1 MPHARANRRFRRNAS
16 RVDFPHRFIP
26 DTFQTIGKRA
36 LSAVPMERTERTMA
50 ASKLDPRIDPV
61 TLEILWSR
69 LIAVAE
75 EQSAV
80 VIRTAFSNVV
90 RESHD
95 YTCVLLTPRGD
106 LLAQPF
112 QSLPGFTRCASTVT
126 KHFIDRWPEWKPGDV
141 AITNDPWLAA
151 GHLNDIALAVPVF
164 HNGKIVAFAVNI
176 AHQADIGGR
185 GYSADANSIFEEGLA
200 LPPMKLYRNGKVVQ
214 EVLDILAEN
223 VRVPDQVLG
232 DIHAQIG
239 AARLAARR
247 TSELLAETGLDNL
260 DAIATEVL
268 ARSEKAMR
276 AAIRKVPDG
285 VYVNEGIMDGFDEP
299 LVIRLKVT
307 IRGDSLEY
315 DFAGTSKQINKGIN
329 SCYNYTYG
337 YAAFAAKAV
346 LEPMIPNNEGA
357 YKPITMKAP
366 AASLVNSTRP
376 APGNSRGRV
385 GHMIVPVVFGALAKA
400 IPDAVPAESG
410 SPAPRLNFFGPRDD
424 GTEFQ
429 SLLITSGGL
438 GGSRTRDGLPGKS
451 FPTNTKMA
459 SLEIMES
466 NAPLLYVKRELIP
479 DSGGAGKYRGGLAQ
493 EISVRILGKHNV
505 YVSTSSERIKNP
517 PRGYLGGKHGGAA
530 ALIRGADGY
539 LAPKGRTQLKP
550 NEIVT
555 VRTPGGGGFGDTRQ
569 RDRAAIAADVA
580 AGYVTKAAARQI
592 YGFSNVKT
600 SPAKKPARNRKKAVT
615 KKRGRRK

>member
-1 MPHARANRRFRRNAS
+1 MPA
-16 RVDFPHRFIP
+16 
-26 DTFQTIGKRA
+26 TK
-36 LSAVPMERTERTMA
+36 M
-50 ASKLDPRIDPV
+50 DPV

-69 LIAVAE
+69 LIAIAE
-75 EQSAV
+75 EQSAI
-80 VIRTAFSNVV
+80 VIRTAFSNIV
-90 RESHD
+90 RESYD
-95 YTCVLLTPRGD
+95 YTCVLVTPEGD

-112 QSLPGFTRCASTVT
+112 QSLPGFTRCCSTVT
-126 KHFIDRWPEWKPGDV
+126 KHFIARWPDWHPDDV

-151 GHLNDIALAVPVF
+151 GHLHDVALAVPVF
-164 HNGKIVAFAVNI
+164 HKGKIVAFAVNI

-200 LPPMKLYRNGKVVQ
+200 LPPMKLYREGKVVQ
-214 EVLDILAEN
+214 EVFDIIAEN

-232 DIHAQIG
+232 DIHAQVG

-247 TSELLAETGLDNL
+247 TSELLVEAGMDDL
-260 DAIATEVL
+260 AGIAAEVL
-268 ARSEKAMR
+268 SRSEKSMR
-276 AAIRKVPDG
+276 AAISKVPDG
-285 VYVNEGIMDGFDEP
+285 VYTNEGIMDGFDEP
-299 LVIRLKVT
+299 LVIRLKLT
-307 IRGDSLEY
+307 IRGDRLEY
-315 DFAGTSKQINKGIN
+315 DFAGTSGQINKGIN

-357 YKPITMKAP
+357 YRPITLKAP
-366 AASLVNSTRP
+366 EASLVNSRRP

-424 GTEFQ
+424 GSEFQ

-466 NAPLLYVKRELIP
+466 NAPLLFVKRELVT

-493 EISVRILGKHNV
+493 EISIKVLGKHNI

-517 PRGYLGGKHGGAA
+517 PRGYLGGKHGAA
-530 ALIRGADGY
+530 AAMVRGTAGY

-550 NEIVT
+550 GEIVT
-555 VRTPGGGGFGDTRQ
+555 VRTPGGGGFGALRQ
-569 RDRAAIAADVA
+569 RDRAAIGADIDGGYMSTEAAQQLYDFKQSKSKPASTATPKRKSAVVKSA
-580 AGYVTKAAARQI
+580 RRAAR
-592 YGFSNVKT
+592 K
-600 SPAKKPARNRKKAVT
+600 
-615 KKRGRRK
+615 

>member
-1 MPHARANRRFRRNAS
+1 
-16 RVDFPHRFIP
+16 
-26 DTFQTIGKRA
+26 
-36 LSAVPMERTERTMA
+36 MA
-50 ASKLDPRIDPV
+50 ASKIDPV

-69 LIAVAE
+69 LIAIAE
-75 EQSAV
+75 EQSAI

-90 RESHD
+90 RESYD
-95 YTCVLLTPRGD
+95 YTCVLLTPDGD

-126 KHFIDRWPEWKPGDV
+126 KHFIERWPDWHPDDV

-164 HNGKIVAFAVNI
+164 HKGKIVAFAVNI

-200 LPPMKLYRNGKVVQ
+200 LPPMKLYRGGKVVQ
-214 EVLDILAEN
+214 EVLDIIAEN

-232 DIHAQIG
+232 DIHAQVG

-247 TSELLAETGLDNL
+247 TSELLAEAGMEDLDE
-260 DAIATEVL
+260 IAAEVL
-268 ARSEKAMR
+268 SRSEKSMR
-276 AAIRKVPDG
+276 AAIRNVPDG
-285 VYVNEGIMDGFDEP
+285 VYTNEGIMDGFDEP
-299 LVIRLKVT
+299 LVIRLKLT
-307 IRGDSLEY
+307 IRGDRMEY
-315 DFAGTSKQINKGIN
+315 DFAGTSAQINKGIN

-357 YKPITMKAP
+357 YKPITLKAP
-366 AASLVNSTRP
+366 EASLVNSRRP

-410 SPAPRLNFFGPRDD
+410 SPAPRFNFFGQRDD
-424 GTEFQ
+424 GSEFQ

-459 SLEIMES
+459 SLEVMES
-466 NAPLLYVKRELIP
+466 NAPLLFVKRELVP

-493 EISVRILGKHNV
+493 EISIRVLGKNNI

-517 PRGYLGGKHGGAA
+517 PRGYLGGKHGAA
-530 ALIRGADGY
+530 AAMSRGGGAY

-555 VRTPGGGGFGDTRQ
+555 VRTPGGGGFGATRQ
-569 RDRAAIAADVA
+569 RDRKAIEEDIGSGYMTAAAALQLY
-580 AGYVTKAAARQI
+580 GYRKAKPPLKKIVSNWQRPVTTKAR
-592 YGFSNVKT
+592 
-600 SPAKKPARNRKKAVT
+600 
-615 KKRGRRK
+615 KRGARK